1 MHVSA
6 NGSGEGGANLY
17 LLSVYTR
24 IRVPYIHRCLLQYII
39 SISSLDFITLLDV
52 HPPPPTPIPSPFSH
66 DDDDDYD
73 DDDAIYKTNQ
83 Y

>member
-24 IRVPYIHRCLLQYII
+24 IRVPYIHQCLLQYII

-52 HPPPPTPIPSPFSH
+52 YPPPPIPSPFSH
-66 DDDDDYD
+66 DDDDDD